1 MVFDSVAVKPSIC
14 TAGNVCEWGRCRRVF
29 LYAYQGDEIAGIV
42 KGFNLR
48 AWDRCE
54 VILKGTKLRDNYG
67 SRRGRFVMNERGKS
81 HV

>member
-1 MVFDSVAVKPSIC
+1 MFASGEG
-14 TAGNVCEWGRCRRVF
+14 AGEYVCMHTK
-29 LYAYQGDEIAGIV
+29 GDEIAGIV